1 MWIFSTLGGVVGG
14 TRPNPKFYKS
24 VGKRVFLAL
33 FVYFCQFLTLFDHK
47 ISRNFPHFRGRACLG
62 GMEKSTL
69 FVYFFLKVSLN
80 IMQLLSLLNIIPGL
94 EMLCSKLCLLLWS
107 IYNYRIIRQPP
118 VWKLA
123 NWYKWFNCFILYK
136 YINIVTSK
144 LIYTWAWS
152 HIIRVFISV
161 CNGILFSKVGQN

>member
-1 MWIFSTLGGVVGG
+1 M
-14 TRPNPKFYKS
+14 
-24 VGKRVFLAL
+24 FLAL
-33 FVYFCQFLTLFDHK
+33 FAYFCQFLTHFDRK
-47 ISRNFPHFRGRACLG
+47 ISRRGCLG
-62 GMEKSTL
+62 GVDKSTL
-69 FVYFFLKVSLN
+69 LLKASLN
-80 IMQLLSLLNIIPGL
+80 FMQLLSLLNIIPGL
-94 EMLCSKLCLLLWS
+94 EMLCSELCLLLWS

-136 YINIVTSK
+136 YINIFTSK
-144 LIYTWAWS
+144 LIHTWAWS